1 MKRNKLWKRI
11 AVVLLAGCTVMGCL
25 TDCGNTAAETQ
36 AKDSAV
42 SESSENVES
51 SLTEEVKESEEVIP
65 EVADLT
71 YWCAILNS
79 ATLLNDLGE
88 MPMMQEAMEKNY
100 VNIEF
105 FHPSTNLTEAFNLK
119 LSSGDFEDIV
129 EYKWSSYAGGPA
141 QAIADGVII
150 DLAPYIE
157 EGLAP
162 NFKKVLDE
170 NPEIAKQVTTD
181 EGQIFCFPAIGEKSV
196 NVTSGYYFRQ
206 DMLEKVNMEAPT
218 TIDEWEAVLTAFK
231 DELGVEKPL
240 SGTAANF
247 IGTSSWIAGAFDT
260 YSGYY
265 IRDGKVQYGFL
276 DESYKDYIATIN
288 KWYEAGI
295 IDAEIFG
302 NDSSIVNS
310 NLLNDRSAVGFGYIG
325 SAIGTLTNSAAET
338 NPDFKLV
345 GVQYPVLEKG
355 DEPKFINRSWDVRT
369 DHAAAITTAC
379 ENVEAAIRFLDF
391 WYSEEGS
398 LMKNFGTEGVS
409 YEMIDGYPTYT
420 DLILK
425 NPDGYSISDALGGY
439 TRAANPSV
447 GLIDVRYY
455 EQYYQLEE
463 QVEAM
468 YTWNEYADNAI
479 SVLMPSVTPT
489 SDESEELAVIENA
502 VKTYVEE
509 ELTKFIMGLR
519 NMEEWDS
526 FIETVKGMNV
536 ERAIEIRQGAY
547 DRYMA
552 RQFVGLRVSLDTLN
566 FYKYVLKRLGV
577 RYEKVVKIKK
587 GYI

>member
-150 DLAPYIE
+150 DLAPYIK

>member
-25 TDCGNTAAETQ
+25 TGCGNTAAETQ
-36 AKDSAV
+36 VKDSAV

-79 ATLLNDLGE
+79 AT
-88 MPMMQEAMEKNY
+88 
-100 VNIEF
+100 
-105 FHPSTNLTEAFNLK
+105 
-119 LSSGDFEDIV
+119 
-129 EYKWSSYAGGPA
+129 KWSSYAGGPA

-247 IGTSSWIAGAFDT
+247 IGTSSWIAGAFDM

-265 IRDGKVQYGFL
+265 VRDGKVQYGFL

-295 IDAEIFG
+295 IDAEI
-302 NDSSIVNS
+302 
-310 NLLNDRSAVGFGYIG
+310 L
-325 SAIGTLTNSAAET
+325 
-338 NPDFKLV
+338 
-345 GVQYPVLEKG
+345 
-355 DEPKFINRSWDVRT
+355 
-369 DHAAAITTAC
+369 
-379 ENVEAAIRFLDF
+379 
-391 WYSEEGS
+391 
-398 LMKNFGTEGVS
+398 
-409 YEMIDGYPTYT
+409 
-420 DLILK
+420 
-425 NPDGYSISDALGGY
+425 
-439 TRAANPSV
+439 
-447 GLIDVRYY
+447 
-455 EQYYQLEE
+455 
-463 QVEAM
+463 
-468 YTWNEYADNAI
+468 
-479 SVLMPSVTPT
+479 
-489 SDESEELAVIENA
+489 
-502 VKTYVEE
+502 
-509 ELTKFIMGLR
+509 
-519 NMEEWDS
+519 
-526 FIETVKGMNV
+526 
-536 ERAIEIRQGAY
+536 
-547 DRYMA
+547 
-552 RQFVGLRVSLDTLN
+552 
-566 FYKYVLKRLGV
+566 
-577 RYEKVVKIKK
+577 
-587 GYI
+587 